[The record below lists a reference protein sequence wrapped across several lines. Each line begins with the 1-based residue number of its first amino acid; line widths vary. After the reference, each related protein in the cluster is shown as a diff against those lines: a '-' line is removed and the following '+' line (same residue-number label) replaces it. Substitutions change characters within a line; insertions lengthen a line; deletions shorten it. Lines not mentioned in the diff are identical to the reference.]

1 MGAYIG
7 YRTELDY
14 DRRIGKSGKGISVKE
29 TGGNGLMRT
38 EVVIT
43 DEKTAAKF
51 KKPPGKF
58 VTFDIKA
65 LEDTYTEPL
74 TGAIARD
81 LGDMLKGAGS
91 VLVAGL
97 GNRDMTADALGP
109 LTAASVIPG
118 KGRKTAIYA
127 IAPGVSGTTGLE
139 TQDIIRGIVSQVRP
153 AAVIC
158 VDSLASKKT
167 SRLGKSFQITDT
179 GIVPGGGVENAREP
193 LDARALGVPVLAIG
207 VPMVV
212 YASTI
217 VGEALAGQDGA
228 EIAGTS
234 RAAKALGDLVV
245 TPREID
251 VMVRLCAG
259 IVSSAI
265 NIFAG
270 SV

>member
-1 MGAYIG
+1 MSAYTG

-29 TGGNGLMRT
+29 TGNNGLLRT

-43 DEKTAAKF
+43 DEKTAAKY

-65 LEDTYTEPL
+65 LEDTYSEPL
-74 TGAIARD
+74 TEAIAKD
-81 LGDMLKGAGS
+81 LFDMLRGAGS

-109 LTAASVIPG
+109 LTAAAIIPG
-118 KGRKTAIYA
+118 KGRKAAMYT

-139 TQDIIRGIVSQVRP
+139 TLDIIRGIVSQVRP
-153 AAVIC
+153 DAVIC

-167 SRLGKSFQITDT
+167 SRIGKSFQITNT

-193 LDARALGVPVLAIG
+193 LDSGSLGVPVVAIG

-212 YASTI
+212 YAATI
-217 VGEALAGQDGA
+217 VGEALAGSGA
-228 EIAGTS
+228 ATS
-234 RAAKALGDLVV
+234 RAVNIPFDLVV

-251 VMVRLCAG
+251 VLVRLCAG
-259 IVSSAI
+259 IISNAI

-270 SV
+270 AF